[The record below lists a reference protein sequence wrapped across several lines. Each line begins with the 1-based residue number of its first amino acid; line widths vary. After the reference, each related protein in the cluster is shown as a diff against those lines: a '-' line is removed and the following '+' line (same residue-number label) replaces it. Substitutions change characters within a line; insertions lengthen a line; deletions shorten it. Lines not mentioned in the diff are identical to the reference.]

1 MVNFRK
7 IFLLLLFPLSECAP
21 SSFLVHQF
29 VDDDKLDNDYPE
41 PEGSKDHI
49 MWEKKS
55 MPEKVFPKQFSLCFN
70 MKYLTMDYWS
80 ESQKTILRIY
90 QEGVNHYCIR
100 VNHAPSR

>member
-49 MWEKKS
+49 MWEKES
-55 MPEKVFPKQFSLCFN
+55 MPEKIYPKQFSLCFN

-90 QEGVNHYCIR
+90 QKGVDHYRIR
-100 VNHAPSR
+100 VNHAPP